1 MFILS
6 VYIFV
11 VVVQIGVVSYEK
23 NDLSELVNS
32 LLLTISSEVEKEE
45 VRKELLRCRSQS
57 IGHRGPWNQ
66 SDDYYNNNNDGK

>member
-32 LLLTISSEVEKEE
+32 LLLTI
-45 VRKELLRCRSQS
+45 
-57 IGHRGPWNQ
+57 
-66 SDDYYNNNNDGK
+66 